1 MKAICSNL
9 ILSDSLHSLVHVL
22 LMYLITSIDLLEYTT
37 DILTQLLI
45 ESSVNVSNYFLL
57 VIIVEVLSN
66 PCS

>member
-22 LMYLITSIDLLEYTT
+22 LIYLITSIDLLEYTT